1 MSFAE
6 FSTEDAVA
14 IVRLAR
20 PPVNALSEE
29 LSADLYEAFGR
40 CEDDGIRAVVVTG
53 KPHFAAGADIKGFQA
68 VYESEGDENEE
79 LARNLLQAVNRLEA
93 LKKPTIAA
101 IHGYALGGG
110 LELAMG
116 ADFRFL
122 ADDAQVGQPEIK
134 LGIIPG
140 AGGTQRL
147 QRLVGYQKCKDIVY
161 TGRFV
166 DAEEAL
172 AIGLADRVIAA
183 DELFDEAMEAA
194 RKWAEGPTLG
204 LAAAKHA
211 INQGHGEPM
220 DKALEIEAAAFQECF
235 WTDDAREGVAAFVE
249 KRPPSFKGQ

>member
-1 MSFAE
+1 MSLAE
-6 FSTEDAVA
+6 FSTDGAVA

-40 CEDDGIRAVVVTG
+40 CEDSDIRAVVITG
-53 KPHFAAGADIKGFQA
+53 KPHFAAGADIKGFQS
-68 VYESEGDENEE
+68 VYDSDGDEE

-93 LKKPTIAA
+93 LEKPTIAA

-147 QRLVGYQKCKDIVY
+147 QRLVGYQKCKEIVFS
-161 TGRFV
+161 GRFV

-172 AIGLADRVIAA
+172 AIGLADRVIAS
-183 DELFDEAMEAA
+183 DELFDETMKAA
-194 RKWAEGPTLG
+194 KEWAEGPTRG
-204 LAAAKHA
+204 LAAAKQA
-211 INQGHGEPM
+211 INRGHGLPM
-220 DKALEIEAAAFQECF
+220 DKALEIEATAFQEAF

-249 KRPPSFKGQ
+249 KRPPSFKGR

>member
-1 MSFAE
+1 MSLAE
-6 FSTEDAVA
+6 FSTDGAVA

-40 CEDDGIRAVVVTG
+40 CEDSDIRAVIVTG

-68 VYESEGDENEE
+68 VFESDGEE
-79 LARNLLQAVNRLEA
+79 QLARNLLQAVNRLEA
-93 LKKPTIAA
+93 LRKPTIAA

-122 ADDAQVGQPEIK
+122 AHDAQVGQPEIK

-140 AGGTQRL
+140 SGGTQRL
-147 QRLVGYQKCKDIVY
+147 QRLVGYQKCKDIVF

-166 DAEEAL
+166 DAQEAL
-172 AIGLADRVIAA
+172 SIGLADRVIPA
-183 DELFDEAMEAA
+183 DELFDEAMQAA
-194 RKWAEGPTLG
+194 KKWAEGPTLG
-204 LAAAKHA
+204 LAAAKRA
-211 INQGHGEPM
+211 INEGHGEPM
-220 DKALEIEAAAFQECF
+220 DKALEFEAAAFQESF

-249 KRPPSFKGQ
+249 KRPPSFKGR